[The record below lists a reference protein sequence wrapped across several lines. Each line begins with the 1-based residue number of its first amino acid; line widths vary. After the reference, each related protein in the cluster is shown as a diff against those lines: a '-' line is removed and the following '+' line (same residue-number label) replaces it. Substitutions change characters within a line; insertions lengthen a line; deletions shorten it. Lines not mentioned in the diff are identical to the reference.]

1 MRISGG
7 SVGPRGLALLLVTA
21 VAGIVLAAH
30 GWSGRQAGLTPG
42 ALSDLT
48 LRDVGV
54 LGLAVCL
61 TAATRQRLVLS
72 R

>member
-1 MRISGG
+1 
-7 SVGPRGLALLLVTA
+7 VLLLLQIVTSLT
-21 VAGIVLAAH
+21 IS
-30 GWSGRQAGLTPG
+30 SGP
-42 ALSDLT
+42 SDLV

-61 TAATRQRLVLS
+61 TATTRQRLVLT

>member
-1 MRISGG
+1 
-7 SVGPRGLALLLVTA
+7 VVLLLQIVT
-21 VAGIVLAAH
+21 
-30 GWSGRQAGLTPG
+30 SLTMSNG
-42 ALSDLT
+42 LSDLI

-61 TAATRQRLVLS
+61 TASTRQRLVLS